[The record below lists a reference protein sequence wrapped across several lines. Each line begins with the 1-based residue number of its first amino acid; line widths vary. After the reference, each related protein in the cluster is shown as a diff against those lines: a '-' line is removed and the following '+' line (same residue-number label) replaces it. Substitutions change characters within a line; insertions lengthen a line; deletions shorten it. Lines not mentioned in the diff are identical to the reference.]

1 MRGSGAVRNIFV
13 LGLAFWSWLVGLN
26 KPPCNWH
33 ANSRNQ
39 LVKSKDK
46 GKEKHKIKRNTQTL
60 KHPWRKLRVIIIWAS
75 FSVFTFDNCIIKFS
89 QNGTATKRAAAMLL
103 TIIADAM
110 PGKRKYRRKEN
121 EKFEIICIRAEHASK
136 WFGALK
142 ISEDANLQT
151 TAPCLHGD
159 QKSANSPDHCIVE
172 ISRILGP
179 CTLVPL
185 LYSAAKRLMV
195 LCVLGRKTMISV
207 IKDNPYWLIIN
218 MAMVYMIVSSEITRY
233 WLLWWPGDKMY
244 GTLLISFGK
253 GGNLNAKNGMG
264 KRAWHGLQNV
274 NMQNAK

>member
-46 GKEKHKIKRNTQTL
+46 GKEKHKIKRKTQTL

-185 LYSAAKRLMV
+185 LYSAAKRLKRQQINFGSV
-195 LCVLGRKTMISV
+195 RPGKKNNDIS
-207 IKDNPYWLIIN
+207 YQ
-218 MAMVYMIVSSEITRY
+218 R
-233 WLLWWPGDKMY
+233 
-244 GTLLISFGK
+244 
-253 GGNLNAKNGMG
+253 
-264 KRAWHGLQNV
+264 
-274 NMQNAK
+274 

>member
-1 MRGSGAVRNIFV
+1 MA
-13 LGLAFWSWLVGLN
+13 
-26 KPPCNWH
+26 
-33 ANSRNQ
+33 
-39 LVKSKDK
+39 
-46 GKEKHKIKRNTQTL
+46 
-60 KHPWRKLRVIIIWAS
+60 
-75 FSVFTFDNCIIKFS
+75 
-89 QNGTATKRAAAMLL
+89 
-103 TIIADAM
+103 
-110 PGKRKYRRKEN
+110 GKRKYRRKEV

-185 LYSAAKRLMV
+185 LYSAAKRLKRQQINFGSV
-195 LCVLGRKTMISV
+195 RPGKKTMVSF

-218 MAMVYMIVSSEITRY
+218 MAMVYMIVSSEITLY